1 MGRGQKAPFLPKICH
16 TYPIMMKL
24 GTIIPYLKEIQKLY
38 KSCDTPVKFCWHRA
52 FCQRK
57 SAMFECLLILFESL
71 KVVLINMIAILMVSA
86 RLATSGLLK
95 MKIFW
100 NEGYD
105 VIFPAHKD
113 INKILSFDSN
123 YIVDMVIWAK
133 FGNPSIHCVKYRN
146 FIYLIGKKEVGKKW
160 LNFG

>member
-38 KSCDTPVKFCWHRA
+38 KSRDTPLKFCWHRA
-52 FCQRK
+52 FYQRK

-71 KVVLINMIAILMVSA
+71 KVVLINMIAVLMVSA

-95 MKIFW
+95 VKIFW
-100 NEGYD
+100 NEGHD
-105 VIFPAHKD
+105 VIFPAHED

-133 FGNPSIHCVKYRN
+133 FGNPSIHCVK
-146 FIYLIGKKEVGKKW
+146 
-160 LNFG
+160 